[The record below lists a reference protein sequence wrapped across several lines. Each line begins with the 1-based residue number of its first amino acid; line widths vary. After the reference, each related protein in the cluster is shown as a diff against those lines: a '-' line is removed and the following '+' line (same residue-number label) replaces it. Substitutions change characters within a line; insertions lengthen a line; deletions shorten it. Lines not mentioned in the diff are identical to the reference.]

1 MNKFINRKLELDL
14 LEKKWAEKK
23 AQFFVI
29 YGKRRVGKTEIIKQF
44 MKNKA
49 GVYFLADKRTEI
61 EQLKEAGRL
70 LGERYSDPIIR
81 NRGFQDW
88 LEVFEYLKRHN
99 KERFIFAVDEYPY
112 LVEVNKAI
120 SSIFQKGWDEYLK
133 NTNIFFILSGSS
145 IAMMESETLIYSS
158 PLYGRR
164 TGSFLIEPLFFKEMR
179 KFFPGYDFKKALEIF
194 AISGGMP
201 AYISQFDKNLSLE
214 ENIEAKIFSKIE
226 FLHNEAEFVIKEE
239 LREVKNYLSI
249 LKAISF
255 GMRKFSEIINETGM
269 EKNVLTK
276 YLQTLE
282 RLKIIEKEV
291 PATQKNASKFRKGL
305 YQISDN
311 YFRFWFQYVFPYKSD
326 LEIGKYGEVKRKLK
340 ESFNIFVSFTYEK
353 VCLEILRDME
363 DKIFTFERIGKW
375 WDKNEEIDVIGLN
388 GETGE
393 IIFGEAKW
401 SEKKVGVNIF
411 HDLKR
416 KAELVEW
423 EKGERKEYFILFS
436 KSGFTA
442 DMEKLAKKENVFLV
456 KRDKLLLPQIN
467 KSPRKSTNIFGPC

>member
-1 MNKFINRKLELDL
+1 
-14 LEKKWAEKK
+14 
-23 AQFFVI
+23 
-29 YGKRRVGKTEIIKQF
+29 
-44 MKNKA
+44 MK
-49 GVYFLADKRTEI
+49 D
-61 EQLKEAGRL
+61 
-70 LGERYSDPIIR
+70 
-81 NRGFQDW
+81 
-88 LEVFEYLKRHN
+88 
-99 KERFIFAVDEYPY
+99 
-112 LVEVNKAI
+112 
-120 SSIFQKGWDEYLK
+120 
-133 NTNIFFILSGSS
+133 TNIFFILSGSS
-145 IAMMESETLIYSS
+145 IAMMESEALIYSS
-158 PLYGRR
+158 PLYGRQ
-164 TGSFLIEPLFFKEMR
+164 TGSFLIEPMPFKEMR
-179 KFFPGYDFKKALEIF
+179 KFFPRYDFKRALEIF
-194 AISGGMP
+194 AISGGIP

-214 ENIEAKIFSKIE
+214 ENVEAKIFSKIE

-255 GMRKFSEIINETGM
+255 GMRKFSEIINEAGM

-291 PATQKNASKFRKGL
+291 PATQKNAAKFRKGL

-340 ESFNIFVSFTYEK
+340 ESFNIFVSFAYEK

-363 DKIFTFERIGKW
+363 DNIFKFERTGKW
-375 WDKNEEIDVIGLN
+375 WDKNEEIDAIGLN
-388 GETGE
+388 QETGE

-416 KAELVEW
+416 KAGACGVG
-423 EKGERKEYFILFS
+423 KRK
-436 KSGFTA
+436 K
-442 DMEKLAKKENVFLV
+442 N
-456 KRDKLLLPQIN
+456 
-467 KSPRKSTNIFGPC
+467 